1 MEYLS
6 VYANVAN
13 VQDYAELES
22 AVNMKEVRI
31 SWGEGHSIEDILPVL
46 KRWRQLRRLTLGSNE
61 SSLPQLKV
69 ICDFIMRMKNLEYLK
84 IRLDCAEPGTLRD
97 EVNKVVLPGRPNFEL
112 DIKPLK
118 GE

>member
-1 MEYLS
+1 M
-6 VYANVAN
+6 YANVAN

-61 SSLPQLKV
+61 SSLPQITV
-69 ICDFIMRMKNLEYLK
+69 ICDFIMRMKNLAYLK
-84 IRLDCAEPGTLRD
+84 LSLDCAELGTLRD

-112 DIKPLK
+112 HIKNWK
-118 GE
+118 CE